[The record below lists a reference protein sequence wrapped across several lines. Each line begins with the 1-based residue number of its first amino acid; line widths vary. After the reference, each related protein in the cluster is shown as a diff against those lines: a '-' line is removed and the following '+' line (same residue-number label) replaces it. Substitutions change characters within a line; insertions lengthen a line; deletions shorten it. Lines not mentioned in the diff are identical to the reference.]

1 MVTISKQY
9 KIQIKKVF
17 REHQNS
23 IIKKIRCLKSSD
35 PKQYWKLLFEN
46 GNKTPQNNVTLND
59 FKEHFSNLNT
69 DETSEELTFNL
80 TSHANDDT
88 ILNSSFSVDE
98 VEKSIHKLKGNKCP
112 DPDNIL
118 NELLKYSPQIIL
130 ELYTDTFNVILK
142 CGVVPQQWCIGYIRP
157 LYKNKGDPND
167 PNNYRGITI
176 TSCLG
181 KLFITLINSRFGKF
195 IEDMELIGPE
205 QAGFYACF
213 IDYKKVFYSI
223 QRPQLW
229 MKLCNLEIQGQ
240 LFNVIYD
247 TYKKVKS
254 CVSYGGQCSD
264 FFPCEMGVR
273 QGITFHLYYSTFF
286 FQT

>member
-1 MVTISKQY
+1 M
-9 KIQIKKVF
+9 
-17 REHQNS
+17 
-23 IIKKIRCLKSSD
+23 
-35 PKQYWKLLFEN
+35 
-46 GNKTPQNNVTLND
+46 
-59 FKEHFSNLNT
+59 
-69 DETSEELTFNL
+69 
-80 TSHANDDT
+80 
-88 ILNSSFSVDE
+88 
-98 VEKSIHKLKGNKCP
+98 KGIKCP

-118 NELLKYSPQIIL
+118 NELLKYSPQNIL

-142 CGVVPQQWCIGYIRP
+142 CGVVQQQWCIGYIRP
-157 LYKNKGDPND
+157 LYKNKGNPND

-176 TSCLG
+176 T
-181 KLFITLINSRFGKF
+181 ITITS
-195 IEDMELIGPE
+195 
-205 QAGFYACF
+205 FYACF

-247 TYKKVKS
+247 TYKKVRS

-264 FFPCEMGVR
+264 FFPWEMGVR